1 MGVDFGHL
9 ASSAS
14 FDVFSDEEF
23 HVGPLVIRCD

>member
-14 FDVFSDEEF
+14 FDVFSDKEL
-23 HVGPLVIRCD
+23 HVGLPVVRCN